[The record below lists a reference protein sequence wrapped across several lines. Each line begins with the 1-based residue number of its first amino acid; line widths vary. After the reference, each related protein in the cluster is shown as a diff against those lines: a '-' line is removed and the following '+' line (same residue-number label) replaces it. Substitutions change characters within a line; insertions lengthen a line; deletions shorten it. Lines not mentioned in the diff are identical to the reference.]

1 MIFRVPCSLP
11 CCPRDASRGLMPT
24 PVLQGVNLASLGL
37 LTTALHLQ
45 KETESLWLNSLNLS
59 RGRASLGEGNTSQEE
74 RHVDGVCSLYF
85 RCLGSPDS
93 HNSPG
98 R

>member
-45 KETESLWLNSLNLS
+45 KETESLRLNSLNLS
-59 RGRASLGEGNTSQEE
+59 RGRASLGRGKHLAGGKTCGWSMFTVPQMPW
-74 RHVDGVCSLYF
+74 LT
-85 RCLGSPDS
+85 
-93 HNSPG
+93 
-98 R
+98 